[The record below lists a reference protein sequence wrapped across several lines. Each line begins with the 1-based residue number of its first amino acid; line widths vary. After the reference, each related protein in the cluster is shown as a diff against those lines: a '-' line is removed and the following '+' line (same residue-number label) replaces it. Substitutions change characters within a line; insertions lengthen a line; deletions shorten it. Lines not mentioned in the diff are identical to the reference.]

1 MIVITGAAG
10 FIGSCLVGY
19 FNQLGRM
26 DMILIDDFNRTDKRR
41 NLINKNFAG
50 STDRSLAFDFI
61 STHYLIIEAVIHIG
75 ARTDTTLQDV
85 EVFNSLN
92 FEYSKKIFS
101 CCAARNIPLIY
112 ASSAATYGDGKMG
125 YNDEFKIEDLK
136 PLNPYAHSKHNF
148 DLWVESQKI
157 KPDFWVGL
165 KFFNVYGPNEYHKN
179 RMASVVY
186 HAFNQIKQTGAVS
199 LFKSHNDNFNDGEQL
214 RDFVY
219 VKDLLS
225 VIVWMLKNKPK
236 SGIYNLGS
244 GEARSFNSLVNS
256 IFNTLDLTPQI
267 TYIDTPID
275 IRNAYQY
282 YTQATM
288 NKLKSAG
295 YNQEFYSLEAGV
307 SDYVRNY
314 LSQAIYY

>member
-1 MIVITGAAG
+1 
-10 FIGSCLVGY
+10 
-19 FNQLGRM
+19 
-26 DMILIDDFNRTDKRR
+26 
-41 NLINKNFAG
+41 
-50 STDRSLAFDFI
+50 
-61 STHYLIIEAVIHIG
+61 
-75 ARTDTTLQDV
+75 
-85 EVFNSLN
+85 
-92 FEYSKKIFS
+92 
-101 CCAARNIPLIY
+101 LIY